1 MMKACDDETGN
12 RNRVRAN
19 TEVERADGECDEE
32 WSKAPSLGQ
41 VFFVPSLGEIF
52 AQEHGGSRHSR
63 YDEAPK
69 RHLAGSSQEAGGDTS
84 QGRGLDDASFGG
96 RDANPSTW
104 LGEVRDKREEAQAG
118 GAATEELALASPS
131 YGEVVEEGRQ
141 ASAAVQGAGP
151 AFAREHV
158 EELAFRSIYG
168 DMSHSRSTQQ
178 PLAQSI
184 EQIKHLDRVLG
195 DGETRQLM
203 IYSSIYGDSNSSPL
217 LPSKSSAQQ
226 RHAGSVEWD
235 MA

>member
-1 MMKACDDETGN
+1 MKACDDETGN
-12 RNRVRAN
+12 LNEVRAN
-19 TEVERADGECDEE
+19 TRVERADEDKECDEE
-32 WSKAPSLGQ
+32 WSKAPSLAQ

-69 RHLAGSSQEAGGDTS
+69 RRLAGSSQEAGGDTS
-84 QGRGLDDASFGG
+84 QVKGLDDASFGG
-96 RDANPSTW
+96 RDANPL
-104 LGEVRDKREEAQAG
+104 LGEVRNKREEAQAG
-118 GAATEELALASPS
+118 RSATGELALASPS

-151 AFAREHV
+151 AFARDHI

-168 DMSHSRSTQQ
+168 DTSHSRSTQQ

-184 EQIKHLDRVLG
+184 QQIKHLDRVLG

-203 IYSSIYGDSNSSPL
+203 IYSSIYGNSNSSPS
-217 LPSKSSAQQ
+217 LPSCAQQ
-226 RHAGSVEWD
+226 SHAVSFEWD